1 MRLSTLCAAALATL
15 APATLAAQ
23 DKASYVIRIGQ
34 DTIGLEEY
42 TRTTSQ
48 VKGQYVLRSPVP
60 VHALLTADLNAD
72 GTIRRLEVIT
82 HNISGG
88 PGPAETRSTVE
99 IAGDSAVIT
108 APGRDSTVT
117 RRVGGARNAAL
128 WLGYNV
134 AMFEDFA
141 RRGRSAGTGG
151 LPVLTTG
158 QLRGTGVV
166 TRGGG
171 GGDTLLGTIT
181 LAIGQLGPM
190 KIVLDRNDRLVYL
203 NAVGTPLQIVVQ
215 RVPSVDIAAA
225 GPAFA
230 SRPLGTLSPRDT
242 LTASV
247 SGAQVSVLYGRPSK
261 RGREIF
267 GQVVPWNAVWRTG
280 ANAATHFHTS
290 ADLTVGGAAV
300 PAGTYTLWTLPSPSG
315 WKLIINKQTG
325 QWGTDYHAEQDL
337 VRVDMRVE
345 TLAQPVEQMTIA
357 IEPDGA
363 GAGGAGGAVLRVE
376 WDRTRASVPLT
387 RKRG

>member
-1 MRLSTLCAAALATL
+1 MRLSILCAAALAAL
-15 APATLAAQ
+15 APPPGLAAQ

-60 VHALLTADLNAD
+60 VHALFTADFNAD
-72 GTIRRLEVIT
+72 GTIRRLELIT
-82 HNISGG
+82 HNISGA

-108 APGRDSTVT
+108 TPGRDGAVT
-117 RRVGGARNAAL
+117 RRVAGARNAAL

-134 AMFEDFA
+134 AMFEHFA
-141 RRGRSAGTGG
+141 RLGRSAGTGG
-151 LPVLTTG
+151 GGVPVLTIS

-166 TRGGG
+166 TRGA
-171 GGDTLLGTIT
+171 GDTLLGTIT
-181 LAIGQLGPM
+181 VPIGQLGPM
-190 KIVLDRNDRLVYL
+190 KMVLDRNDRLAYL
-203 NAVGTPLQIVVQ
+203 NAVGTPLQIVVE
-215 RVPSVDIAAA
+215 RVPSVDISAA

-247 SGAQVSVLYGRPSK
+247 GGAQVSVQYSRPAK

-290 ADLTVGGAAV
+290 TDLTVGGAAV
-300 PAGTYTLWTLPSPSG
+300 PAGSYTLWTLPSPSG

-325 QWGTDYHAEQDL
+325 QWGTDYHADQDL
-337 VRVDMRVE
+337 ARVDMRVE

-357 IEPDGA
+357 IEPA
-363 GAGGAGGAVLRVE
+363 GAGAVLRVE

-387 RKRG
+387 RK

>member
-1 MRLSTLCAAALATL
+1 MRLSILCAAALVALT
-15 APATLAAQ
+15 PAGLAAQ
-23 DKASYVIRIGQ
+23 DKASYVIRIGH
-34 DTIGLEEY
+34 DTIGLEES

-60 VHALLTADLNAD
+60 VHALFTADLNAD
-72 GTIRRLEVIT
+72 GTIRRVEVIT

-108 APGRDSTVT
+108 TPGRDSAVT
-117 RRVGGARNAAL
+117 RRVAGARNAAL

-134 AMFEDFA
+134 AMFEHFA
-141 RRGRSAGTGG
+141 RLGRSAGTEGV
-151 LPVLTTG
+151 PVLTTG

-166 TRGGG
+166 TRGA
-171 GGDTLLGTIT
+171 GDTLLGTIT
-181 LAIGQLGPM
+181 VPIGQLGPM
-190 KIVLDRNDRLVYL
+190 KMVLDRNDRLAYL
-203 NAVGTPLQIVVQ
+203 NAVGTPLQIVVE
-215 RVPSVDIAAA
+215 RVPSVDIDAA

-247 SGAQVSVLYGRPSK
+247 GGADVWVQYGRPSK

-267 GQVVPWNAVWRTG
+267 GQVLPWNAVWRTG

-300 PAGTYTLWTLPSPSG
+300 PAGTYTLWTLPSRSG

-325 QWGTDYHAEQDL
+325 QWGTDYHADQDL
-337 VRVDMRVE
+337 ARVDMRVE

-357 IEPDGA
+357 IEPQGA
-363 GAGGAGGAVLRVE
+363 GAVLRVE
-376 WDRTRASVPLT
+376 WDRTRASVPLA
-387 RKRG
+387 RK

>member
-1 MRLSTLCAAALATL
+1 MRLSILCAAALAAL
-15 APATLAAQ
+15 APAGLAAQ
-23 DKASYVIRIGQ
+23 DKASYVIRIGR

-42 TRTTSQ
+42 TRTASQ
-48 VKGQYVLRSPVP
+48 VKGQYVLRAPVP
-60 VHALLTADLNAD
+60 VHALFTADLNAD
-72 GTIRRLEVIT
+72 GTLRRLELIT

-99 IAGDSAVIT
+99 IAGDSAVVT
-108 APGRDSTVT
+108 APGRDSAVT
-117 RRVGGARNAAL
+117 RRLAGARNAAL

-134 AMFEDFA
+134 AMFEHFA
-141 RRGRSAGTGG
+141 RLGRSAGTGG
-151 LPVLTTG
+151 VPVLTTG

-166 TRGGG
+166 TRGA
-171 GGDTLLGTIT
+171 GDTLLGTIT
-181 LAIGQLGPM
+181 VPIGQLGPM
-190 KIVLDRNDRLVYL
+190 KMVLDRDDRLAYL
-203 NAVGTPLQIVVQ
+203 NAVGTPLQIVVE
-215 RVPSVDIAAA
+215 RVPSVDIGAA

-247 SGAQVSVLYGRPSK
+247 GGADVWVQYGRPSK

-267 GQVVPWNAVWRTG
+267 GPVVPWNVVWRTG

-325 QWGTDYHAEQDL
+325 QWGTDYHADQDL

-357 IEPDGA
+357 IEPEGA
-363 GAGGAGGAVLRVE
+363 GAVLRVE
-376 WDRTRASVPLT
+376 WDRTRASVPLA